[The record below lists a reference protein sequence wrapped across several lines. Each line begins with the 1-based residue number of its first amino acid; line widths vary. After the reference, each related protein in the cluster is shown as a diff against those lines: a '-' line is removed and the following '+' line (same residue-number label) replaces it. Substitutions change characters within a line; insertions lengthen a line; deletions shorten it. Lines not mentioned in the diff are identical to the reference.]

1 MSRKLIVTA
10 ALLLAAGL
18 GAQDSAD
25 RPYDLMVGDPAPAL
39 AIQKWVQGD
48 AVKAFEPGKVYV
60 VEFWATWCGPCVHG
74 MPHLTELQKKYEGK
88 GVRILGINI
97 WDDPAKVVPFLEDEV
112 KMHGKPGKE
121 VMQYTVGIEEK
132 IEGMDPKKPDG
143 GRMSTTWMLPAGR
156 NGIPSAFIVDQKGKI
171 AWIGHPGRMDDAL
184 AQIVAGKWDL
194 VGEAKAYA
202 TKIAE
207 EKKIEAQTDEL
218 FAKLKNGDYEGAY
231 KLGNELVD
239 TAFAKNPMMLNQ
251 LAWTI
256 VDPKHKPATQDL
268 DLALK
273 AATRANELTES
284 QDGNVLD
291 TLATVY
297 HQRGDLASA
306 VKWQTLAVKYA
317 KGQTA
322 EEIAQRLAQYE
333 KELAA
338 QPASATKG
346 DKPAA
351 K

>member
-60 VEFWATWCGPCVHG
+60 VEFWATWCGPCVRG
-74 MPHLTELQKKYEGK
+74 MPHLTELQKKYEDK

-132 IEGMDPKKPDG
+132 IEGLDPKKPDG

-171 AWIGHPGRMDDAL
+171 AWIGHPGTMDDAL

-194 VGEAKAYA
+194 ASESKKYV
-202 TKIAE
+202 TKVIGDKKAE
-207 EKKIEAQTDEL
+207 ELFTLLQKKEYEA
-218 FAKLKNGDYEGAY
+218 AY
-231 KLGNELVD
+231 KLGHELVRGPL
-239 TAFAKNPMMLNQ
+239 AENPNALNT
-251 LAWTI
+251 LAWII
-256 VDPKHKPATQDL
+256 VDPDRTPPTQDL
-268 DLALK
+268 DLAL
-273 AATRANELTES
+273 AAAKRANELTKNEN
-284 QDGNVLD
+284 GMFLD
-291 TLATVY
+291 TLGMVHHA
-297 HQRGDLASA
+297 RGELAEA
-306 VKWQTLAVKYA
+306 VKWQTLAVKHA
-317 KGQTA
+317 EGEVA
-322 EEIAQRLAQYE
+322 EEIAQRLQQFQ